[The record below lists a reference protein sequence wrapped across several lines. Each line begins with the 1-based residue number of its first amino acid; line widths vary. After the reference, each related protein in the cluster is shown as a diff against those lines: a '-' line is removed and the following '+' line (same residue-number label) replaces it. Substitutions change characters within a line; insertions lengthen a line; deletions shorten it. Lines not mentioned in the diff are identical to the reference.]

1 MLLILQS
8 DSVAQLPAEAGLSLS
23 EAADMASVI
32 VAALAFG
39 FSMYTLWVQRKW
51 DRQNLK
57 EAAESQAQAKVEAER
72 QRMQAIRL
80 QWYKDLV
87 ISPNIEGLTTFY
99 EALHEIRNSISA
111 PDLDSES
118 KTELIEKI
126 KAAQRLI
133 RKTLVDSILP
143 ISINLHDAVLANLD
157 QLVDIITNAL
167 DNDRLKLSNPEVNDT
182 EIGQPVRDSK
192 KDILTIIYG
201 YRGESE

>member
-87 ISPNIEGLTTFY
+87 ISPNIEGLTTF
-99 EALHEIRNSISA
+99 LRSIA
-111 PDLDSES
+111 
-118 KTELIEKI
+118 
-126 KAAQRLI
+126 
-133 RKTLVDSILP
+133 
-143 ISINLHDAVLANLD
+143 
-157 QLVDIITNAL
+157 
-167 DNDRLKLSNPEVNDT
+167 
-182 EIGQPVRDSK
+182 RDK
-192 KDILTIIYG
+192 K
-201 YRGESE
+201 